1 MPPQL
6 PVIKP
11 LRITERPKQ
20 THLLMK
26 ICKVMS
32 KRMLV
37 MLNSMTRN
45 LLMTKVILKK
55 SQIQKMTP
63 KMKIKGS
70 HKWSQQLMKMAKMR
84 KTTTKMRMP
93 MFKTPKMKTMPMKKK
108 KEKVM
113 RINLKSKMTM
123 QKRRMKH
130 KARKHLGTMMPKM
143 MMSLLLRMVTHKME
157 MKIWKMMKVR
167 MLVKMKA
174 LLRSKMIR
182 MVATRNK
189 MMKK

>member
-1 MPPQL
+1 M
-6 PVIKP
+6 
-11 LRITERPKQ
+11 ERPRQK
-20 THLLMK
+20 HLLMM

-55 SQIQKMTP
+55 SQTQKMTP
-63 KMKIKGS
+63 KMKIKES
-70 HKWSQQLMKMAKMR
+70 HKWSLQLMRMCKMR
-84 KTTTKMRMP
+84 KTTTKMQMP
-93 MFKTPKMKTMPMKKK
+93 MLKTPKMRTMPMKKR

-113 RINLKSKMTM
+113 RIYLKSKMTM

-130 KARKHLGTMMPKM
+130 KARKRQGTMMPKM

-182 MVATRNK
+182 MVATRNI